1 MRKPEE
7 NIEKRE
13 RERKKNF
20 NFNLNL
26 KIAHEHDLSCLTTL
40 FHSNPWKLGNQSIT
54 KFPFSPPVKIPR
66 ASPYIFS
73 HTSSWLPR
81 VNPAPKCLPK
91 NIKFPYLAPKKRVGV
106 YRVSLPFCESAS
118 DKVAGK
124 FAWDR
129 KEHVR
134 FLTVPRFYDGDEI
147 YS

>member
-1 MRKPEE
+1 METWKPEY
-7 NIEKRE
+7 N
-13 RERKKNF
+13 
-20 NFNLNL
+20 
-26 KIAHEHDLSCLTTL
+26 KISL
-40 FHSNPWKLGNQSIT
+40 
-54 KFPFSPPVKIPR
+54 FSPRQNSTRVAVHIF
-66 ASPYIFS
+66 PYILVV
-73 HTSSWLPR
+73 TSCE
-81 VNPAPKCLPK
+81 PALKCLPK